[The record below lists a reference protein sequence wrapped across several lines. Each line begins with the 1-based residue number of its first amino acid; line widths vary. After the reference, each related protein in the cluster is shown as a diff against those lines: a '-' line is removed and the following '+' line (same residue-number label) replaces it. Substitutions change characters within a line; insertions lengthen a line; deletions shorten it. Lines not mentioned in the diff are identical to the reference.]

1 MWAADVR
8 SQEGRTE
15 SWSPYLLRSSNT
27 TPFDQPNP
35 SCSGTNQNDHMI
47 TYRLK
52 IWYNDVHLLKSLLV
66 NFQIFCLYYQV
77 LHILHLVSYILIL
90 ELPVLDNEN
99 MMYKSGRYYAFRNIT
114 VFFINNKWIRNNGS
128 CDVMFVPYLY
138 KVFTSTPTPA
148 RCCGRILQYKII
160 CSIKFKQWNII
171 INRFRTDSIPVL
183 CKPMAF

>member
-1 MWAADVR
+1 MSDHRRA
-8 SQEGRTE
+8 GRTADPRICSE
-15 SWSPYLLRSSNT
+15 VL
-27 TPFDQPNP
+27 TPPRWTSRIPPVAGQIKTVIFIVSYDYVPFEN
-35 SCSGTNQNDHMI
+35 I
-47 TYRLK
+47 
-52 IWYNDVHLLKSLLV
+52 HLPKSLWV
-66 NFQIFCLYYQV
+66 NFHIFCLFYQV